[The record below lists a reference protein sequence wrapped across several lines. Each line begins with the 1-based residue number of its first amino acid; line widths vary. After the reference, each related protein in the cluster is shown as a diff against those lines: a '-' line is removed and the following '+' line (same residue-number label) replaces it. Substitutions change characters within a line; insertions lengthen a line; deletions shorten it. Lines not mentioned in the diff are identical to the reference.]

1 MALET
6 PRIQLWPFRKA
17 PAHLKAL
24 FSEGSDIDWVAS
36 VPEPLVE
43 VIEPYFFRLRQL
55 HPVSS
60 VRLPN
65 RSVAYWGAP
74 RESINL
80 IASRYAMPAVVAPR
94 GRERRI
100 GVRVRLAC
108 AMWYETGQRAHKS
121 TGEGR
126 VIDMSSSGVAFTSES
141 LLRRNTRVALHI
153 QWPDKLEGEVPVELF
168 AGGKVVRVEDTRAA
182 LRFDQLAFRFL

>member
-17 PAHLKAL
+17 PAHLNAL
-24 FSEGSDIDWVAS
+24 FLEGKDTDWIAS
-36 VPEPLVE
+36 VPEPLVD
-43 VIEPYFFRLRQL
+43 VIEPHFFRLRQL

-60 VRLPN
+60 VPLPGG
-65 RSVAYWGAP
+65 SVAYWGAP
-74 RESINL
+74 RESIDL
-80 IASRYAMPAVVAPR
+80 IASRYAKPLVVAPP

-100 GVRVRLAC
+100 GVRVPLAC
-108 AMWYETGQRAHKS
+108 AMWYETGQAANKT

-126 VIDMSSSGVAFTSES
+126 VIDMSSSGVAFTNES
-141 LLRRNTRVALHI
+141 FLERNTRVALHI
-153 QWPDKLEGEVPVELF
+153 QWPVKLEGEVPVELC

-182 LRFDQLAFRFL
+182 LQFDQLAFKFL